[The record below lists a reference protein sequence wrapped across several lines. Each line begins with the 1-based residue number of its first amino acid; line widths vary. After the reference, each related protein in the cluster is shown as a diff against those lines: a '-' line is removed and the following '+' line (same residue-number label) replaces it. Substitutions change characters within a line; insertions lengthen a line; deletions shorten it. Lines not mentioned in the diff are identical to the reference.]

1 MCGEGARVGINFYF
15 VFFFFKQQYSA
26 FLFLG
31 ENSLGSL
38 GQPSKDE
45 EREESQHLEADW
57 GSKVN
62 SLALT
67 HWQLPA
73 RDFLSLLLL
82 LITSR
87 RLILAVYSI
96 IIVMVVQWRSKMLAR
111 PS

>member
-1 MCGEGARVGINFYF
+1 MSVSTFILS
-15 VFFFFKQQYSA
+15 FFFFKNKQYSA

-45 EREESQHLEADW
+45 EGEESQHLEADW

-73 RDFLSLLLL
+73 RDFPSLLLL

-87 RLILAVYSI
+87 RLILPVYSTV